1 MKSKSVS
8 YQSAGVPSVHGC
20 HGHRHL
26 YVNRSRVG
34 RPETARTCPEVSN
47 KKNETHHQIRATL
60 FINSVGTHE
69 RKHKCVVVVL
79 NVPDSVAV
87 FDEELACQLAAI
99 NNIEMPLNSA
109 LF

>member
-1 MKSKSVS
+1 MVLKKNQYFSSFDYLRPDQLGNNYPVLDDPRWPCNMKSKSVS
-8 YQSAGVPSVHGC
+8 YQRAGAPSVRGC

-60 FINSVGTHE
+60 FIDSVGTHE
-69 RKHKCVVVVL
+69 RKHKC
-79 NVPDSVAV
+79 
-87 FDEELACQLAAI
+87 
-99 NNIEMPLNSA
+99 
-109 LF
+109 

>member
-1 MKSKSVS
+1 M
-8 YQSAGVPSVHGC
+8 HGC

-47 KKNETHHQIRATL
+47 KKTETHHQIRTTL
-60 FINSVGTHE
+60 FIDSVGTHE
-69 RKHKCVVVVL
+69 RKQKCVVLVL
-79 NVPDSVAV
+79 NVANRVAA
-87 FDEELACQLAAI
+87 FNDGLACQLASI
-99 NNIEMPLNSA
+99 NNTVISLA

>member
-1 MKSKSVS
+1 M
-8 YQSAGVPSVHGC
+8 
-20 HGHRHL
+20 
-26 YVNRSRVG
+26 G

-79 NVPDSVAV
+79 NVADSVAV

-99 NNIEMPLNSA
+99 NNIEMALNSA
-109 LF
+109 LL

>member
-1 MKSKSVS
+1 M
-8 YQSAGVPSVHGC
+8 HGC

-34 RPETARTCPEVSN
+34 RPETARTCPEVSD
-47 KKNETHHQIRATL
+47 KKTETHHQIRTTL

-79 NVPDSVAV
+79 NVSDSVAA
-87 FDEELACQLAAI
+87 FDERLARQLAAI
-99 NNIEMPLNSA
+99 TNVEMSFSPTV
-109 LF
+109 FR